1 MIIIAEAGATKTD
14 WRARSISGEVTATH
28 SPGIN
33 AANMPQESIAR
44 IVADAMASLNPGGEV
59 LTEVY
64 FYGAGVLSDEM
75 ARYFPGAQVECASD
89 LLAAARA
96 VCGHAPGIA
105 AILGTGSNSCFYD
118 GRDIV
123 KNVHSSGFILGD
135 EGGGA
140 CLGKLFMADFLKG
153 LVPEPVASEFASVF
167 DVDYLTVVKNVYSGT
182 SPAGYLGSFAPWIMA
197 GYDSSEYI
205 RSLVDGNIRDFFRR
219 SLSQY
224 DTDTYKVGIIGGYGA
239 ACRDIVMRIAAE
251 FGIGISGIT
260 ASPLEGLLKYHE
272 M

>member
-14 WRARSISGEVTATH
+14 WRAKSSGGQVYSVRTR
-28 SPGIN
+28 GIN
-33 AANMPQESIAR
+33 ASNMPHDEIER
-44 IVADAMASLNPGGEV
+44 IVNEAVAALNPMGE
-59 LTEVY
+59 TMDEVH
-64 FYGAGVLSDEM
+64 FYGAGVLTDEM
-75 ARYFPGAQVECASD
+75 AQFFPGASVECSSD

-118 GRDIV
+118 GNAIV

-153 LVPEPVASEFASVF
+153 LVPDRLASEFASSF
-167 DVDYLTVVKNVYSGT
+167 DVDYLNVVKNVYRSA
-182 SPAGYLGSFAPWIMA
+182 SPAGYLGSFAPWIMDRYA
-197 GYDSSEYI
+197 GSDYV
-205 RSLVDGNIRDFFRR
+205 RTLVDENLRSFFSRC
-219 SLSQY
+219 LCQY
-224 DTDTYKVGIIGGYGA
+224 DISAYPVGIVGGYGA
-239 ACRDIVMRIAAE
+239 ACRDIVTRMALE
-251 FGIGISGIT
+251 YGITISEIT

-272 M
+272 V